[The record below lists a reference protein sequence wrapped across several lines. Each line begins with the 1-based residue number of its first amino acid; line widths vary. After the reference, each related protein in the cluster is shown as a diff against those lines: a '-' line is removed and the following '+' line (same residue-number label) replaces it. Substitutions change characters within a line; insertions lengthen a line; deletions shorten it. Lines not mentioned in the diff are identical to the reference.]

1 MKDFKNFL
9 KIVKVEN
16 GNIKDIDI
24 ETLKS
29 YDIEIMYTSIVEKQI
44 FNNKKYLFIK
54 FSNIENLEFQLNNYF
69 LLFNPVYAFTYA
81 NKGYL
86 ILCKNDGWQRLN
98 KYLVGKIK
106 HLKKFMKWIILTVAC
121 GIDEIIKGNNE
132 YKFINFNI
140 NNIFINPNVKT
151 DKIFKIPYGSRI
163 INFKPIY
170 EIKYIG
176 SNDILENQSKIND
189 CETVPFYSFL
199 YSFNQFMKLYPNIT
213 KKFNKILYELTN
225 KDNFLSFNNNDDMQ
239 AYIRNKNYYQ
249 TMDQI
254 IRSDYLIKFIV
265 DSNINN
271 EFKIY
276 NKLKNGLIK
285 SDNDLIKS
293 DNNLIKG
300 GNSKNNIINMGGDNI
315 DSDIKQM
322 KDDAEYSNKLN
333 QLEKYQNEQIQNEI
347 NNEIMFK
354 LNRTINNIIEYH
366 KEQPFID
373 SNNKLD
379 NDFINSRIN
388 NIIKE
393 HKSDSISEFKKY
405 NSELDNKDINS
416 EINNLLKKHKSDSIS
431 EFKKYDNELNNNFIN
446 SRINN
451 IIKEHKSDSIS
462 EFKKYKNSRGI
473 YSIPKLNES
482 FSKIAER
489 TQTQDKD
496 FKISIFNN
504 FINNVLE
511 NHPEIK
517 NNDSKNYLEAINKEI
532 NDELLQHKTI
542 EENIKDVDEFLNYLN
557 KEINN
562 ELLQHK
568 TIEENI
574 KDSKKIKN
582 TDEFLNYLNKE
593 INDELLQHETLDNQ
607 YLTDITDP
615 NDIKKEDSRLNRLIN
630 ESIDRKIKK
639 HDLNFATK
647 NLSNYYDDS
656 DPYSTPEGKIKD
668 AEKETKLSDSDEFYK
683 TPEDVYFAGDNSK
696 SNQNSDDQN
705 DQYIKYSKS
714 SSYTTPEGDTEYIKD
729 ESENYYSD
737 GGSEFDINKDINQ
750 NVDNYGKEEN
760 KYNASRIKNMS
771 DRQTDTQSAHGGVE
785 TEKTQNQNNNYQN
798 NNQNQFKYKKPFNSS
813 YNDLKNRS
821 KFNEHREKREFKSY
835 QNNQNQNNQN
845 FKQRDTS
852 NFTTKDSGQKE
863 YLSSFE
869 NNIPDDVKNKIMRSS
884 QPQTKAHEDEKGVF
898 STFNG
903 VVNNSFG
910 VLTNDL
916 MTAKMNAIGQN
927 SYFIMDLL
935 PEKFNANKFNFGKT
949 SDRLELISILK
960 SAILD
965 KKYSGGG
972 GFQDINSI
980 FSIINTLQIIT
991 SYPEF
996 QKGNQQQRIDQSLI
1010 QITNDYISFMAC
1022 YPYTIEHKQMR
1033 CAKTSVSL
1041 NAKIYALLNYEDVL
1055 KNVYNPNINYFQ
1067 PDREKLKKLLS
1078 KDDEDYKK
1086 IYDDVYKSKDYN
1098 LTRSLAYRELGFYNY
1113 VKKNLLDTMICPN
1126 FPGLIGYTYIKKDLY
1141 NPIALSRNNIE
1152 YLWSGLN
1159 IDDKKKYNVKLF
1171 KGSKDLSLNK
1181 DDPLVQNLQSDAIY
1195 HVCEKL
1201 LNILKTQEEP
1211 PKEDEDYEKKMKT
1224 YKDVENKKEK
1234 IINSI
1239 NNNFP
1244 RFYNAYDKKKQIEEL
1259 YDKMKEEEEEHG
1271 NNTDEYKKMDN
1282 EFTKYSFQILYD
1294 FSRVYLKSYLTDE
1307 NNKYLFDTTYIKDQN
1322 RYSDKSLVVLTENPG
1337 YSFKSW
1343 LQPEYKLSGNTR
1355 IMINSGYRSFEEWE
1369 SIIFQILYAF
1379 QCMIDNNIYIPNLSI
1394 DNLFIKE
1401 SKVDP
1406 MNFNYWIY
1414 EINNVKY
1421 YVPNYGF
1428 TVMFDVFHKD
1438 NINNELRYDRETLSN
1453 IDLTQTFNSVEFIS
1467 DQDLKNEKE
1476 RKYDEYIEN
1485 LD

>member
-1 MKDFKNFL
+1 MKDFKDFL

-16 GNIKDIDI
+16 GNIKDVDI
-24 ETLKS
+24 ELLKS
-29 YDIEIMYTSIVEKQI
+29 YNIEIMYTSIIEKQI
-44 FNNKKYLFIK
+44 FDNKKYLFIK

-86 ILCKNDGWQRLN
+86 ILCKNEGWQRLN

-163 INFKPIY
+163 INFKPVY

-176 SNDILENQSKIND
+176 SNDILEDQNKIND

-213 KKFNKILYELTN
+213 KKFNEILYELTN
-225 KDNFLSFNNNDDMQ
+225 KDNFLSFNNDDMQ

-254 IRSDYLIKFIV
+254 IKSDYLIKFII
-265 DSNINN
+265 DSNVNN
-271 EFKIY
+271 EI
-276 NKLKNGLIK
+276 KNYKKSDVDLIK
-285 SDNDLIKS
+285 SNNDLIKS
-293 DNNLIKG
+293 NVDLIKG
-300 GNSKNNIINMGGDNI
+300 GNSKNNLINMGGDNI

-333 QLEKYQNEQIQNEI
+333 QLENYQNEQIQNEI
-347 NNEIMFK
+347 NNETIFK
-354 LNRTINNIIEYH
+354 LNRTINNILEHH
-366 KEQPFID
+366 KEQPNI
-373 SNNKLD
+373 NL
-379 NDFINSRIN
+379 NDKSKDKINIEVINSRIN
-388 NIIKE
+388 KIIKE
-393 HKSDSISEFKKY
+393 HNSDSISEFK
-405 NSELDNKDINS
+405 
-416 EINNLLKKHKSDSIS
+416 NN
-431 EFKKYDNELNNNFIN
+431 
-446 SRINN
+446 
-451 IIKEHKSDSIS
+451 
-462 EFKKYKNSRGI
+462 RGI
-473 YSIPKLNES
+473 YSISELNES
-482 FSKIAER
+482 FSKIAEE
-489 TQTQDKD
+489 TQTRNKD
-496 FKISIFNN
+496 FKLSIFNS

-517 NNDSKNYLEAINKEI
+517 NNDSINYLEVINKEI
-532 NDELLQHKTI
+532 NDELLQHKTV
-542 EENIKDVDEFLNYLN
+542 ENKDATEFLKYLN

-562 ELLQHK
+562 ELLK
-568 TIEENI
+568 
-574 KDSKKIKN
+574 
-582 TDEFLNYLNKE
+582 
-593 INDELLQHETLDNQ
+593 HETLDNQ
-607 YLTDITDP
+607 YLSDIT
-615 NDIKKEDSRLNRLIN
+615 NSNNKEDSKLNRLIN

-639 HDLNFATK
+639 HDFNFTNK
-647 NLSNYYDDS
+647 NLSNYDDS
-656 DPYSTPEGKIKD
+656 NDSYSTPEGKIKD
-668 AEKETKLSDSDEFYK
+668 VEKEFKSSDSNEFYK
-683 TPEDVYFAGDNSK
+683 TSEDIYFAGNNSK
-696 SNQNSDDQN
+696 LNQDSENKEN
-705 DQYIKYSKS
+705 NEQYNKYSNS
-714 SSYTTPEGDTEYIKD
+714 SSYTTPTGDTEYIKD
-729 ESENYYSD
+729 ESTENYYSD

-750 NVDNYGKEEN
+750 NVDNYGQEEN

-771 DRQTDTQSAHGGVE
+771 DKQTDTQSAHGGLE
-785 TEKTQNQNNNYQN
+785 PEKQQNQN
-798 NNQNQFKYKKPFNSS
+798 NNQNQFKDKKQFNNSNNDMKNKPNFNGYK
-813 YNDLKNRS
+813 
-821 KFNEHREKREFKSY
+821 EKRDFKNY
-835 QNNQNQNNQN
+835 QNNSN
-845 FKQRDTS
+845 FKQRETA
-852 NFTTKDSGQKE
+852 NPTTNNEPKE
-863 YLSSFE
+863 YLNSFDDTVP
-869 NNIPDDVKNKIMRSS
+869 IDVKNKVMRSS
-884 QPQTKAHEDEKGVF
+884 QPQAKAHEDERGVF

-916 MTAKMNAIGQN
+916 ITAKMNAVGQN
-927 SYFIMDLL
+927 AYFIMDLL
-935 PEKFNANKFNFGKT
+935 PDKFNANKFNFGKT
-949 SDRLELISILK
+949 SDRIELMSILK

-972 GFQDINSI
+972 FQDINSI
-980 FSIINTLQIIT
+980 FSIINTMQIIT

-996 QKGNQQQRIDQSLI
+996 QKGNQQQRINQDLI
-1010 QITNDYISFMAC
+1010 QITNDYVSFMAC

-1041 NAKIYALLNYEDVL
+1041 NAKIYALLNYEDIL
-1055 KNVYNPNINYFQ
+1055 KNVYDPNSNYFH
-1067 PDREKLKKLLS
+1067 PDREKLKKLLN

-1086 IYDDVYKSKDYN
+1086 IYDDVYRSKEYN

-1113 VKKNLLDTMICPN
+1113 VKKNLIDTMICPN

-1141 NPIALSRNNIE
+1141 NPFALSRNNID

-1159 IDDKKKYNVKLF
+1159 IDDKKKYNVKLI
-1171 KGSKDLSLNK
+1171 KNSKDLSLNE
-1181 DDPLVQNLQSDAIY
+1181 DDPFVQNLESDAIY
-1195 HVCEKL
+1195 PVCNKL
-1201 LNILKTQEEP
+1201 LDILNIQKPEEG
-1211 PKEDEDYEKKMKT
+1211 DEEYDKKIKLYENI
-1224 YKDVENKKEK
+1224 KDKKEK

-1244 RFYNAYDKKKQIEEL
+1244 RFYNAYDKKKQIDEL
-1259 YDKMKEEEEEHG
+1259 YDKMKNIENHESE
-1271 NNTDEYKKMDN
+1271 EYKKLEDRFAN
-1282 EFTKYSFQILYD
+1282 YSLQILYN
-1294 FSRVYLKSYLTDE
+1294 FSRIYLKSYLTDE
-1307 NNKYLFDTTYIKDQN
+1307 NNKYLFETVHIEDQN

-1355 IMINSGYRSFEEWE
+1355 IMINSGYRTFEEWE

-1379 QCMIDNNIYIPNLSI
+1379 QCMIDNNIYIPNLTI

-1428 TVMFDVFHKD
+1428 TVMFDLFHKD
-1438 NINNELRYDRETLSN
+1438 NINNELRYDHETLSN
-1453 IDLTQTFNSVEFIS
+1453 IDLSRLFNSDKDIS
-1467 DQDLKNEKE
+1467 DQKLKEQKEK
-1476 RKYDEYIEN
+1476 KYDDYIEN

>member
-1 MKDFKNFL
+1 MKDFKDFL

-16 GNIKDIDI
+16 GNIKDVDI
-24 ETLKS
+24 ELLKS
-29 YDIEIMYTSIVEKQI
+29 YNIEIMYTSIIEKQI
-44 FNNKKYLFIK
+44 FDNKKYLFIK

-86 ILCKNDGWQRLN
+86 ILCKNEGWQRLN

-163 INFKPIY
+163 INFKPVY

-176 SNDILENQSKIND
+176 SNDILEDQNKIND

-213 KKFNKILYELTN
+213 KKFNEILYELTN
-225 KDNFLSFNNNDDMQ
+225 KDNFLSFNNDDMQ

-254 IRSDYLIKFIV
+254 IKSDYLIKFII
-265 DSNINN
+265 DSNVNN
-271 EFKIY
+271 EI
-276 NKLKNGLIK
+276 KNYKK
-285 SDNDLIKS
+285 SDID
-293 DNNLIKG
+293 LIKG
-300 GNSKNNIINMGGDNI
+300 GNSKNNLINMGGDNI

-322 KDDAEYSNKLN
+322 KNDAEYSNKLN
-333 QLEKYQNEQIQNEI
+333 QLENYQNEQIQNEI
-347 NNEIMFK
+347 NNETIFK
-354 LNRTINNIIEYH
+354 LNRTINDILEHH
-366 KEQPFID
+366 KEQPNI
-373 SNNKLD
+373 NL
-379 NDFINSRIN
+379 NDKSKDKINIEVINSRIN
-388 NIIKE
+388 EIIKE
-393 HKSDSISEFKKY
+393 HNSDSISKF
-405 NSELDNKDINS
+405 
-416 EINNLLKKHKSDSIS
+416 
-431 EFKKYDNELNNNFIN
+431 
-446 SRINN
+446 
-451 IIKEHKSDSIS
+451 
-462 EFKKYKNSRGI
+462 KNSRGI
-473 YSIPKLNES
+473 YSISELNES
-482 FSKIAER
+482 FSKIAEE
-489 TQTQDKD
+489 TQTRNKD
-496 FKISIFNN
+496 FKLSIFNS

-517 NNDSKNYLEAINKEI
+517 NNDSINYLEAINKEI
-532 NDELLQHKTI
+532 NDELLQHKTV
-542 EENIKDVDEFLNYLN
+542 ENKDATEFLNYLN

-562 ELLQHK
+562 ELLK
-568 TIEENI
+568 
-574 KDSKKIKN
+574 
-582 TDEFLNYLNKE
+582 
-593 INDELLQHETLDNQ
+593 HETLDNQ
-607 YLTDITDP
+607 YLSDITEP
-615 NDIKKEDSRLNRLIN
+615 NNKEDSKLNRLIN

-639 HDLNFATK
+639 HDFNFTNK
-647 NLSNYYDDS
+647 NLSNYDDS
-656 DPYSTPEGKIKD
+656 SDSYSTPEGKIKD
-668 AEKETKLSDSDEFYK
+668 VEKEFKSSDSNEFYK
-683 TPEDVYFAGDNSK
+683 TSEDIYFAGNNSK
-696 SNQNSDDQN
+696 LNQDSENEGN
-705 DQYIKYSKS
+705 DNQYIKYSKS
-714 SSYTTPEGDTEYIKD
+714 SSYTTPTGDTEYIKD
-729 ESENYYSD
+729 ESTENYYSD

-750 NVDNYGKEEN
+750 NVDNYGQEEN

-771 DRQTDTQSAHGGVE
+771 DKQTDTQSAHGGLE
-785 TEKTQNQNNNYQN
+785 PEKQQNQN
-798 NNQNQFKYKKPFNSS
+798 NNQNQFKDKKQFNNSNNDMKNKPNFNGYK
-813 YNDLKNRS
+813 
-821 KFNEHREKREFKSY
+821 EKRDFKNY
-835 QNNQNQNNQN
+835 QNNSN
-845 FKQRDTS
+845 FKQRETA
-852 NFTTKDSGQKE
+852 NPTTNNEPKE
-863 YLSSFE
+863 YLNSFDDTVP
-869 NNIPDDVKNKIMRSS
+869 IDVKNKVMRSS
-884 QPQTKAHEDEKGVF
+884 QPQVKAHEDERGVF

-916 MTAKMNAIGQN
+916 ITAKMNAVGQN
-927 SYFIMDLL
+927 AYFIMDLL
-935 PEKFNANKFNFGKT
+935 PDKFNANKFNFGKT
-949 SDRLELISILK
+949 SDRIELMSILK

-972 GFQDINSI
+972 FQDINSI
-980 FSIINTLQIIT
+980 FSIINTMQIIT

-996 QKGNQQQRIDQSLI
+996 QKGNQQQRINQDLI
-1010 QITNDYISFMAC
+1010 QITNDYVSFMAC

-1041 NAKIYALLNYEDVL
+1041 NAKIYALLNYEDIL
-1055 KNVYNPNINYFQ
+1055 KNVYDPNSNYFH
-1067 PDREKLKKLLS
+1067 PDREKLKKLLN

-1086 IYDDVYKSKDYN
+1086 IYDDVYRSKEYN

-1113 VKKNLLDTMICPN
+1113 VKKNLIDTMICPN

-1141 NPIALSRNNIE
+1141 NPIALSRNNID

-1159 IDDKKKYNVKLF
+1159 IDDKKKYNVKLI
-1171 KGSKDLSLNK
+1171 KNSKDLSLNE
-1181 DDPLVQNLQSDAIY
+1181 DDPFVQNLESDAIY
-1195 HVCEKL
+1195 PVCNKL
-1201 LNILKTQEEP
+1201 LDILNIQKPEEG
-1211 PKEDEDYEKKMKT
+1211 DEEYDKKIKLYENI
-1224 YKDVENKKEK
+1224 KDKKEK
-1234 IINSI
+1234 IIHSI

-1244 RFYNAYDKKKQIEEL
+1244 RFYNAYDKKKQIDEL
-1259 YDKMKEEEEEHG
+1259 YDKMKNIENHES
-1271 NNTDEYKKMDN
+1271 DEYKKLEDRFAN
-1282 EFTKYSFQILYD
+1282 YSLQILYN
-1294 FSRVYLKSYLTDE
+1294 FSRIYLKSYLTDE
-1307 NNKYLFDTTYIKDQN
+1307 NNKYLFEAIHIEDQN

-1379 QCMIDNNIYIPNLSI
+1379 QCMIDNNIYIPNLTI

-1428 TVMFDVFHKD
+1428 TVMFDLFHKD
-1438 NINNELRYDRETLSN
+1438 NINNELRYDHETLSN
-1453 IDLTQTFNSVEFIS
+1453 IDLTQLFNSDKDIS
-1467 DQDLKNEKE
+1467 DQKLKEQKEK
-1476 RKYDEYIEN
+1476 KYDDYIEN

>member
-1 MKDFKNFL
+1 M
-9 KIVKVEN
+9 
-16 GNIKDIDI
+16 
-24 ETLKS
+24 
-29 YDIEIMYTSIVEKQI
+29 
-44 FNNKKYLFIK
+44 
-54 FSNIENLEFQLNNYF
+54 
-69 LLFNPVYAFTYA
+69 
-81 NKGYL
+81 
-86 ILCKNDGWQRLN
+86 
-98 KYLVGKIK
+98 
-106 HLKKFMKWIILTVAC
+106 
-121 GIDEIIKGNNE
+121 
-132 YKFINFNI
+132 
-140 NNIFINPNVKT
+140 
-151 DKIFKIPYGSRI
+151 
-163 INFKPIY
+163 
-170 EIKYIG
+170 
-176 SNDILENQSKIND
+176 
-189 CETVPFYSFL
+189 
-199 YSFNQFMKLYPNIT
+199 
-213 KKFNKILYELTN
+213 
-225 KDNFLSFNNNDDMQ
+225 
-239 AYIRNKNYYQ
+239 
-249 TMDQI
+249 
-254 IRSDYLIKFIV
+254 
-265 DSNINN
+265 
-271 EFKIY
+271 
-276 NKLKNGLIK
+276 
-285 SDNDLIKS
+285 
-293 DNNLIKG
+293 
-300 GNSKNNIINMGGDNI
+300 
-315 DSDIKQM
+315 
-322 KDDAEYSNKLN
+322 
-333 QLEKYQNEQIQNEI
+333 
-347 NNEIMFK
+347 
-354 LNRTINNIIEYH
+354 
-366 KEQPFID
+366 
-373 SNNKLD
+373 
-379 NDFINSRIN
+379 
-388 NIIKE
+388 
-393 HKSDSISEFKKY
+393 
-405 NSELDNKDINS
+405 
-416 EINNLLKKHKSDSIS
+416 
-431 EFKKYDNELNNNFIN
+431 
-446 SRINN
+446 
-451 IIKEHKSDSIS
+451 
-462 EFKKYKNSRGI
+462 
-473 YSIPKLNES
+473 
-482 FSKIAER
+482 
-489 TQTQDKD
+489 
-496 FKISIFNN
+496 
-504 FINNVLE
+504 
-511 NHPEIK
+511 
-517 NNDSKNYLEAINKEI
+517 
-532 NDELLQHKTI
+532 
-542 EENIKDVDEFLNYLN
+542 
-557 KEINN
+557 
-562 ELLQHK
+562 
-568 TIEENI
+568 
-574 KDSKKIKN
+574 
-582 TDEFLNYLNKE
+582 NKE

-630 ESIDRKIKK
+630 ESIDKKIKK
-639 HDLNFATK
+639 HDFNFATK

-821 KFNEHREKREFKSY
+821 NFNEHRKKREFKSY

-845 FKQRDTS
+845 FKQHNTS

-884 QPQTKAHEDEKGVF
+884 QPQAKAHEDEKGVF

-1086 IYDDVYKSKDYN
+1086 IYDDVYTSKDYN

-1141 NPIALSRNNIE
+1141 NPIALSRNNID

-1201 LNILKTQEEP
+1201 LNILKTREEP
-1211 PKEDEDYEKKMKT
+1211 PKEDEDYEKKMKS
-1224 YKDVENKKEK
+1224 YKEIENKKEK

-1244 RFYNAYDKKKQIEEL
+1244 RFYNAYDKKEQIEKL
-1259 YDKMKEEEEEHG
+1259 YDKMKNIENQQES
-1271 NNTDEYKKMDN
+1271 DDYKKMDD

-1307 NNKYLFDTTYIKDQN
+1307 NNKYLFDTTYIKNQN

-1438 NINNELRYDRETLSN
+1438 NINNELRYNRETLSN
-1453 IDLTQTFNSVEFIS
+1453 IDLTQLFNSSENIS
-1467 DQDLKNEKE
+1467 DQELKDRKEK
-1476 RKYDEYIEN
+1476 KYDEYIEN

>member
-24 ETLKS
+24 ELLKS
-29 YDIEIMYTSIVEKQI
+29 YNVEIIYTSIVEKQI

-140 NNIFINPNVKT
+140 NNIFINLNVKT

-163 INFKPIY
+163 INFKPVY

-176 SNDILENQSKIND
+176 SNDILENQNKIND

-213 KKFNKILYELTN
+213 KKFNEILYELTN

-271 EFKIY
+271 EFKTY
-276 NKLKNGLIK
+276 NKSKNGLIK
-285 SDNDLIKS
+285 SDNE
-293 DNNLIKG
+293 LIKG
-300 GNSKNNIINMGGDNI
+300 GNSKNNLLNMGGDNI

-322 KDDAEYSNKLN
+322 KNDAEYSNKLN
-333 QLEKYQNEQIQNEI
+333 QLEKYQDEQIQNEI
-347 NNEIMFK
+347 NKDIVFD
-354 LNRTINNIIEYH
+354 LNRIINNILEYH
-366 KEQPFID
+366 EEQPYIC

-393 HKSDSISEFKKY
+393 HKSDSISDFK
-405 NSELDNKDINS
+405 D
-416 EINNLLKKHKSDSIS
+416 
-431 EFKKYDNELNNNFIN
+431 
-446 SRINN
+446 
-451 IIKEHKSDSIS
+451 
-462 EFKKYKNSRGI
+462 YKNSRGI

-489 TQTQDKD
+489 TQTQNKD
-496 FKISIFNN
+496 FKLSIFNS
-504 FINNVLE
+504 FVNNVLE

-532 NDELLQHKTI
+532 NNELLQHKTI
-542 EENIKDVDEFLNYLN
+542 EENIKNSKEIKDAAEFLNYLN

-562 ELLQHK
+562 ELLK
-568 TIEENI
+568 
-574 KDSKKIKN
+574 
-582 TDEFLNYLNKE
+582 
-593 INDELLQHETLDNQ
+593 HETLDNQ
-607 YLTDITDP
+607 YLSDITDP
-615 NDIKKEDSRLNRLIN
+615 YDIKKEDSKLNRIIN

-639 HDLNFATK
+639 HDFNFATK

-656 DPYSTPEGKIKD
+656 TDPYSTPEGKIKD

-683 TPEDVYFAGDNSK
+683 TPEDVYFAGDNSN
-696 SNQNSDDQN
+696 SNQNSDNHD

-714 SSYTTPEGDTEYIKD
+714 SSYTTPEGNTEYIKD
-729 ESENYYSD
+729 ESTENYYSD

-750 NVDNYGKEEN
+750 NVDNYGREEN
-760 KYNASRIKNMS
+760 KYNASRIKNIS

-785 TEKTQNQNNNYQN
+785 PEKQQNQNNNHQN
-798 NNQNQFKYKKPFNSS
+798 NNQNQFKDKKPFNNSN
-813 YNDLKNRS
+813 NDIKNRS
-821 KFNEHREKREFKSY
+821 NFNEHKEKREFKSY
-835 QNNQNQNNQN
+835 QNNQNNKN
-845 FKQRDTS
+845 FKQRDTT
-852 NFTTKDSGQKE
+852 NFTTTNNNGSRE
-863 YLSSFE
+863 YLSSFDDT
-869 NNIPDDVKNKIMRSS
+869 IPNDVKNKVMRSS

-935 PEKFNANKFNFGKT
+935 PDKFNANKFNFGKT

-996 QKGNQQQRIDQSLI
+996 QKGNQQQRIDQNLI

-1055 KNVYNPNINYFQ
+1055 KNVYNPNSNYFQ

-1078 KDDEDYKK
+1078 KNDEDYKK
-1086 IYDDVYKSKDYN
+1086 IYDDVYRSKDYN

-1141 NPIALSRNNIE
+1141 NPIALSRNNID

-1159 IDDKKKYNVKLF
+1159 VDDRKKYNVKIF
-1171 KGSKDLSLNK
+1171 KDSKTLSTEK
-1181 DDPLVQNLQSDAIY
+1181 DNPKIQNLKTDAIY
-1195 HVCEKL
+1195 YVCEKL
-1201 LNILKTQEEP
+1201 LNILKTQKEP
-1211 PKEDEDYEKKMKT
+1211 NKEDKDYEKKMKS
-1224 YKDVENKKEK
+1224 YKEIENKKEK
-1234 IINSI
+1234 IINSL

-1259 YDKMKEEEEEHG
+1259 YDKIKKIDNE
-1271 NNTDEYKKMDN
+1271 NSDEYKNIDK
-1282 EFTKYSFQILYD
+1282 EITKYSFQILYD

-1307 NNKYLFDTTYIKDQN
+1307 NNKYLFDSTYIKDQN

-1369 SIIFQILYAF
+1369 SIIFQILYTF

-1438 NINNELRYDRETLSN
+1438 NINNELRYDHETLSN
-1453 IDLTQTFNSVEFIS
+1453 IDLIQLFDSNNDIS
-1467 DQDLKNEKE
+1467 NQDLKDKKEK
-1476 RKYDEYIEN
+1476 KYDEYIEN

>member
-24 ETLKS
+24 ELLKS

-86 ILCKNDGWQRLN
+86 ILCKNDGWRRLN
-98 KYLVGKIK
+98 KYIVGKIK

-151 DKIFKIPYGSRI
+151 DKIFKIPYGSRT
-163 INFKPIY
+163 INFKPVY

-213 KKFNKILYELTN
+213 KKFNEILYELTN
-225 KDNFLSFNNNDDMQ
+225 KDNFLSFNNNDDIQ

-265 DSNINN
+265 DSNVNN
-271 EFKIY
+271 EFKVY
-276 NKLKNGLIK
+276 NKSKNGSIK
-285 SDNDLIKS
+285 SDND
-293 DNNLIKG
+293 LIKG
-300 GNSKNNIINMGGDNI
+300 GNSKNNLINMGGDNI

-322 KDDAEYSNKLN
+322 KNDAEYSNKLN
-333 QLEKYQNEQIQNEI
+333 QLEKYQDEQIQNEI
-347 NNEIMFK
+347 NNETIFK
-354 LNRTINNIIEYH
+354 LNRTINNILEHH
-366 KEQPFID
+366 KEQPIIN
-373 SNNKLD
+373 SNDKS
-379 NDFINSRIN
+379 NDKINVKFINSRIN

-393 HKSDSISEFKKY
+393 HKSDSISDFK
-405 NSELDNKDINS
+405 D
-416 EINNLLKKHKSDSIS
+416 
-431 EFKKYDNELNNNFIN
+431 
-446 SRINN
+446 
-451 IIKEHKSDSIS
+451 
-462 EFKKYKNSRGI
+462 YKNSRGI

-489 TQTQDKD
+489 TQTQNND
-496 FKISIFNN
+496 FKLSIFNS
-504 FINNVLE
+504 FVNNVLE

-542 EENIKDVDEFLNYLN
+542 EENIKNSKEIKDAAEFLNYLN

-562 ELLQHK
+562 EL
-568 TIEENI
+568 I
-574 KDSKKIKN
+574 K
-582 TDEFLNYLNKE
+582 
-593 INDELLQHETLDNQ
+593 HETLDNQ
-607 YLTDITDP
+607 YLSDITDP
-615 NDIKKEDSRLNRLIN
+615 NDIKKEDRKLNRIIN

-639 HDLNFATK
+639 HDFNFANK
-647 NLSNYYDDS
+647 NLSNYYDDSS

-668 AEKETKLSDSDEFYK
+668 AEKEAKLSDSDEFYK
-683 TPEDVYFAGDNSK
+683 TPEDVYFAGDNS
-696 SNQNSDDQN
+696 NQNSDDRN

-729 ESENYYSD
+729 ESTENYYSD

-750 NVDNYGKEEN
+750 NVDNYGREEN
-760 KYNASRIKNMS
+760 KYNASRIKNIS

-785 TEKTQNQNNNYQN
+785 SEKQQNQNNNQS
-798 NNQNQFKYKKPFNSS
+798 QFKDKKPFNISN
-813 YNDLKNRS
+813 NDIKNKS
-821 KFNEHREKREFKSY
+821 NFNEHKEKRDFKNY
-835 QNNQNQNNQN
+835 PNNPS

-852 NFTTKDSGQKE
+852 NFTTNNNGSKE
-863 YLSSFE
+863 YLNSFDDTVP
-869 NNIPDDVKNKIMRSS
+869 IDVKNKVMRSS
-884 QPQTKAHEDEKGVF
+884 QPQAKAHEDERGVF

-910 VLTNDL
+910 LLTNDL
-916 MTAKMNAIGQN
+916 ITAKMNAIGQN
-927 SYFIMDLL
+927 AYFIMDLL
-935 PEKFNANKFNFGKT
+935 PDKFNANKFNFGKT
-949 SDRLELISILK
+949 SDRLELMSILK

-972 GFQDINSI
+972 FQDINSI
-980 FSIINTLQIIT
+980 FSIINTMQIIT

-996 QKGNQQQRIDQSLI
+996 QKGNQQQRIDHDLL

-1041 NAKIYALLNYEDVL
+1041 NAKIYALLNYEDIL
-1055 KNVYNPNINYFQ
+1055 KNVYDPNSNYFH

-1086 IYDDVYKSKDYN
+1086 IYDDVYRSKEYN

-1141 NPIALSRNNIE
+1141 NPIALSRNNID

-1159 IDDKKKYNVKLF
+1159 VDDRKKYDVKLF
-1171 KGSKDLSLNK
+1171 KDSKTLLEE
-1181 DDPLVQNLQSDAIY
+1181 DDPLIQNLQSGTIFN
-1195 HVCEKL
+1195 VCKKLVEKL
-1201 LNILKTQEEP
+1201 ATKPEP
-1211 PKEDEDYEKKMKT
+1211 QKGDKDYEKNMKL
-1224 YKDVENKKEK
+1224 YKDAQDKKEK
-1234 IINSI
+1234 IIKLMNLH
-1239 NNNFP
+1239 FTH
-1244 RFYNAYDKKKQIEEL
+1244 FYNAYDKKKQIEEL
-1259 YDKMKEEEEEHG
+1259 ENKMKEEKEKNG
-1271 NNTDEYKKMDN
+1271 DDTDKYKKLDE
-1282 EFTKYSFQILYD
+1282 EFTKYAFQILYE
-1294 FSRVYLKSYLTDE
+1294 FSRIYLKSFLVDE
-1307 NNKYLFDTTYIKDQN
+1307 NNKYLFDNTYIKDQN

-1379 QCMIDNNIYIPNLSI
+1379 QCMIDNNIYIPNLTI

-1428 TVMFDVFHKD
+1428 TVMFDLFHKD
-1438 NINNELRYDRETLSN
+1438 NINNELRYDHETLSN
-1453 IDLTQTFNSVEFIS
+1453 IDLTRLFDSDKVIS
-1467 DQDLKNEKE
+1467 DQELKEKKE
-1476 RKYDEYIEN
+1476 KKYDEYNEN